1 MNRPWIFSEDLVRDW
16 CSETGLFCWTWFL
29 GRRKMENPMINLA
42 VEAVSRRL
50 STKFGLRCLDFQGW
64 TFGTRFG
71 LRLLDL
77 NGCFGFLGRR
87 VIGAG
92 CCSI

>member
-1 MNRPWIFSEDLVRDW
+1 
-16 CSETGLFCWTWFL
+16 
-29 GRRKMENPMINLA
+29 MENPMINLA
-42 VEAVSRRL
+42 VEAVFRRL

-77 NGCFGFLGRR
+77 DGCFGFLGTR

-92 CCSI
+92 CC